1 MKGKKPGRVVELPS
15 ASAAREISAA
25 EIREARK
32 SATRIRPRELDDAAK
47 KIWSSIAPRLVLL
60 GRLTPETADALGEY
74 CVALAE
80 VRALRDAIKAE
91 GRVVESEGRYGEQM
105 RNSPLVQQY
114 DKAWARWRN
123 LAAAFGATPADVR
136 AMPAPPERSSSD
148 PWDDL

>member
-15 ASAAREISAA
+15 ASAARDVSAA

-47 KIWSSIAPRLVLL
+47 KIWSYIAPRLILL

-91 GRVVESEGRYGEQM
+91 GRIVESEGRYGEQM

>member
-1 MKGKKPGRVVELPS
+1 MRGKKPGRVVELPS
-15 ASAAREISAA
+15 ASAARDVTAA

-47 KIWSSIAPRLVLL
+47 KIWSYIAPRLILL

-91 GRVVESEGRYGEQM
+91 GRIVESEGRYGEQHAQL
-105 RNSPLVQQY
+105 P
-114 DKAWARWRN
+114 ARAAVRQSLGA
-123 LAAAFGATPADVR
+123 LAQSCRSLWGDPSRRPRDAGA
-136 AMPAPPERSSSD
+136 S
-148 PWDDL
+148 